1 MIATGDWWAPH
12 YNGQA
17 FFDKPML
24 FHQLQGIAMLAVGQN
39 ELGARLVPALA
50 ALGLIAVTVWFAS
63 ALTAHPGAGAP
74 GMNVPGA
81 GAPGMNI
88 DVGIVAGLMLASSA
102 GGFALA
108 RYAILDSLFTMFTFG
123 GAAMLTVAA
132 LRDRPPLQW
141 PGYVAIALGV
151 LTKGPIAL
159 VLCGLTFVL
168 AIAVSADARRRLLGL
183 HWIAGLTLVVAI
195 AAP

>member
-50 ALGLIAVTVWFAS
+50 ALGLVAITVWFAS
-63 ALTAHPGAGAP
+63 ALTT
-74 GMNVPGA
+74 V
-81 GAPGMNI
+81 
-88 DVGIVAGLMLASSA
+88 DVGVVAGLLLASSA
-102 GGFALA
+102 GVFALA

-123 GAAMLTVAA
+123 GAALLTVAA
-132 LRDRPPLQW
+132 L
-141 PGYVAIALGV
+141 
-151 LTKGPIAL
+151 
-159 VLCGLTFVL
+159 
-168 AIAVSADARRRLLGL
+168 
-183 HWIAGLTLVVAI
+183 
-195 AAP
+195 